1 MAWQTHTTPTTM
13 SEKVKIRIRHTQP
26 LPVSIHFFFACTVTQ
41 LLSSDTGITFH
52 IYSMCN
58 GISSIFGNIPMIWSI
73 RIMEY
78 TIKTLHFLWWTP
90 FPSLAAPF
98 WEILAWKD
106 NRFDLQFSRNFHA
119 YLIHKPA
126 HTHRHTN
133 IWQSLLTWR
142 PPHRFTEYLLI
153 GGMSVTV
160 ISLNE
165 MLSAPPSSSVGS
177 DAKKAHHCCTKH
189 KLKLRQANENAT
201 CIAYIA

>member
-1 MAWQTHTTPTTM
+1 MAWQTHATPTTM
-13 SEKVKIRIRHTQP
+13 SEKVKIRIRHTQS

-58 GISSIFGNIPMIWSI
+58 GISSIFGIIPIIWSI

-78 TIKTLHFLWWTP
+78 TIKTLHFFMVNTVSITSRPL
-90 FPSLAAPF
+90 LRNACQ
-98 WEILAWKD
+98 E

-142 PPHRFTEYLLI
+142 PPHRFTEHLLI
-153 GGMSVTV
+153 GGMLVTV

-189 KLKLRQANENAT
+189 KLKLRQADGNAT